1 MKNDLLNLYL
11 VCTLMANIIMLYF
24 LFLRKKFNG
33 KVTTN
38 DALNRKIT
46 DIPGLGKNCCSW
58 WPISHFVFFFLL
70 SYKWPQYWLHLVLL
84 GIVWEVYEVVYGK
97 AGSQKKFKKTRVGN
111 KIESENWWSSSAKD
125 ILFNGMG
132 ILLGTTLR

>member
-1 MKNDLLNLYL
+1 M
-11 VCTLMANIIMLYF
+11 IYF

-33 KVTTN
+33 KVSSN
-38 DALNRKIT
+38 DALNRKVI

-70 SYKWPQYWLHLVLL
+70 SYTWPQYWLHMVFL
-84 GIVWEVYEVVYGK
+84 GIVWEVYEVLYGK
-97 AGSQKKFKKTRVGN
+97 AGNQKKFKKTRVGN
-111 KIESENWWSSSAKD
+111 NKIEYEKWWSSSAKD